1 MAASPS
7 NSAGFTLVE
16 LIMGIA
22 LTTLVMAALSA
33 VCLAVAT
40 GWRDAELTRSS
51 WVSGHGASSQLQRT
65 LRDVRYLGYV
75 TPGDLVSDPAVPAS
89 IVYWRGD
96 DFGGS
101 TDGKIQVGELGLI
114 EFDPATASLYCYR
127 AIPSAQMTPAQ
138 LTLAA
143 IEVHHSDLVDSA
155 SGASQLKTYFDSGV
169 GIKTTLAR
177 HIAAAQFSTVRA
189 DEESGR
195 PVVQY
200 ELRFEQP
207 ENATVPGQTAGLMV
221 ERGSATLR
229 APSAKP
235 D

>member
-1 MAASPS
+1 MAYPR
-7 NSAGFTLVE
+7 NRPAGFTLVE
-16 LIMGIA
+16 LIMGIV
-22 LTTLVMAALSA
+22 LTTLVMSALSA

-51 WVSGHGASSQLQRT
+51 WISGHGASSQLQRN
-65 LRDVRYLGYV
+65 LRDARYLGYV
-75 TPGDLVSDPAVPAS
+75 TPGDLTADPAVPAS
-89 IVYWRGD
+89 IVYWRAD
-96 DFGGS
+96 DFGGAP
-101 TDGKIQVGELGLI
+101 DGKIQIGEMGLI
-114 EFDPATASLYCYR
+114 EFDPATASIYCYR

-138 LTLAA
+138 LTPAA
-143 IEVHHSDLVDSA
+143 IEVHHSDLVDPT
-155 SGASQLKTYFDSGV
+155 GASQMETYFSSDV

-177 HIAAAQFSTVRA
+177 HVAGVRFSAVRA
-189 DEESGR
+189 DEEDGR

-207 ENATVPGQTAGLMV
+207 ENATVSGQTAGWMV